1 MNTNNPAGAGPI
13 PAIGHDRDMELRQIR
28 YFVTVAEVL
37 NFGRAAEQLGIGQPG
52 VSQQIARLERELDV
66 LLFDRSARAVR
77 LTEAGQRFLPAAR
90 EVLAAVETARA
101 AAKGTARRQL
111 RLGTSTGLGE
121 RLETVVAELA
131 SKGVHVELASTST
144 RTRLDRV
151 RAGQLDAAFVR
162 GIDEAA
168 GLEFIPV
175 WEDKLLIALPASM
188 ATEEIALGD
197 LKDVPLR
204 ITERRT
210 NPPLVD
216 LVLSACAAE
225 GFEPVLG
232 PRSDTLQ
239 NTHAAIGAG
248 EPSWTVIYESHA
260 RLLREGR
267 VVFRRPRPALSLT
280 TCLAVPAGT
289 TIGADLAVLLDA
301 CHAASDQFQ

>member
-1 MNTNNPAGAGPI
+1 
-13 PAIGHDRDMELRQIR
+13 MELRQIQ
-28 YFVTVAEVL
+28 YFVAVAEAL

-90 EVLAAVETARA
+90 AVLCAADEARA
-101 AAKGTARRQL
+101 AATGTARRTL

-121 RLETVVAELA
+121 RLETVVAELS
-131 SKGVHVELASTST
+131 SKGLHVDLVSTST
-144 RTRLDRV
+144 RSRLDRV

-168 GLEFIPV
+168 GLEFVPV
-175 WEDKLLIALPASM
+175 WDDQLLIALPASV
-188 ATEEIALGD
+188 ATEEVALTD
-197 LKDVPLR
+197 LRDLPLR
-204 ITERRT
+204 ITDRRT

-216 LVLSACAAE
+216 LVMSACAAE

-232 PRSDTLQ
+232 PRSSSLQ
-239 NTHAAIGAG
+239 DTHAAIGAG
-248 EPSWTVIYESHA
+248 APSWTVIYESHA

-267 VVFRRPRPALSLT
+267 VVYRRSRPALSLT
-280 TCLAVPAGT
+280 TSLAVPAGT
-289 TIGADLAVLLDA
+289 TIGGDLAVLLDA
-301 CHAASDQFQ
+301 CAKASDQFE